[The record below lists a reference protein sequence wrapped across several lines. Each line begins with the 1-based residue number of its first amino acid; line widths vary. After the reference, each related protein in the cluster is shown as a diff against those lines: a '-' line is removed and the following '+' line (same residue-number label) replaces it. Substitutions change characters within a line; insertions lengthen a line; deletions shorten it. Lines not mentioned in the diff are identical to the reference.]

1 MPDTAAAD
9 YGVARFLAVEHVDSP
24 AFTPDGRLLF
34 LADTSGTPQVWTT
47 DGPGAWPDRLTPHEE
62 RVSALAASPADE
74 SFAYAMDRGSDE
86 RDQLFHY
93 DLATGV
99 ERALTDDPES
109 KHAWGAWGPD
119 GEWIAYTANREADGR
134 FDVYV
139 QSVGGPDPNDPA
151 GDPKRVYEGPGGWL
165 NVAAFGPEGRRL
177 VLSKPHSSYDEGLT
191 LLDLD
196 AGETTTLSDD
206 SEATYSHVHFD
217 REGGLIC
224 VTNRDSDTAYV
235 GRLSLA
241 DGAVTPL
248 AGHEVTADATGE
260 PGTDA
265 WDVDALA
272 FDPETGRIAYT
283 VNEGGYTSLHAGT
296 LAVAGGDGDGD
307 GEPPEPRFDPIP
319 TPAVDGIAADLTFDP
334 DADRL
339 AYTHTSATT
348 PYGVRTVEF
357 GGDGDATGGGN
368 AATNWTPVGRN
379 GLPDSA
385 FHAPET
391 VHYETFDGR
400 SIPAY
405 WTLPP
410 GVDAADPDA
419 QVPAIVDI
427 HGGPEHQRRPWFYP
441 TKQYFLNRGYA
452 VLEPNVR
459 GSSGYGTAYS
469 HLDDVDKRMDSVAD
483 VAAGVDWLAERP
495 AVDDDRV
502 VAYGRSYGGFMVLA
516 AITEYPDLWAAAVD
530 FVGIADFTTF
540 LENTGE
546 WRRSHREAEYGSLTD
561 DYEFL
566 KSISPLSHI
575 DEVRCPL
582 FVQHG
587 ANDPRVPVGEAEQ
600 VAEAV
605 RTQGVPVETLIFED
619 EGHHTTSRENLIE
632 EFEAIADFL
641 DDHV

>member
-1 MPDTAAAD
+1 MPDTADAG
-9 YGVARFLAVEHVDSP
+9 YGVARFLAIDHVDSP
-24 AFTPDGRLLF
+24 TLTPEGRLLV
-34 LADTSGTPQVWTT
+34 LADTSGTPQVWTV
-47 DGPGAWPDRLTPHEE
+47 DEPGAWPRRLTPHEE

-74 SFAYAMDRGSDE
+74 SFVYAMDRGSDE
-86 RDQLFHY
+86 RDQLVHY

-99 ERALTDDPES
+99 ERPLTDDPES

-119 GEWIAYTANREADGR
+119 GDRIAYTANREDDGR

-139 QSVGGPDPNDPA
+139 QEVGNPEEQA
-151 GDPKRVYEGPGGWL
+151 GDPERVYEGPGGWL

-177 VLSKPHSSYDEGLT
+177 VLTKAHSSYDEDLFV
-191 LLDLD
+191 LDLD
-196 AGETTTLSDD
+196 SGAVRTLSDG
-206 SEATYSHVHFD
+206 SEATYSHVDFD
-217 REGGLIC
+217 GEGGLLC

-235 GRLSLA
+235 GRLSLES
-241 DGAVTPL
+241 GAVTPV
-248 AGHEVTADATGE
+248 AGHDDGTGE

-272 FDPETGRIAYT
+272 FDRDAGRLAYA
-283 VNEGGYTSLHAGT
+283 VNEGGYSTLHAGT
-296 LAVAGGDGDGD
+296 LVGDAG
-307 GEPPEPRFDPIP
+307 DPALDP
-319 TPAVDGIAADLTFDP
+319 VETPGVHGIASDLAFGP
-334 DADRL
+334 DAERL
-339 AYTHTSATT
+339 AYTHTSPTT
-348 PYGVRTVEF
+348 PYGVRAFAF
-357 GGDGDATGGGN
+357 GDREEE
-368 AATNWTPVGRN
+368 NWTPVGRN
-379 GLPDSA
+379 GLPDAA

-400 SIPAY
+400 EIPAY

-410 GVDAADPDA
+410 GVDPADPDE
-419 QVPAIVDI
+419 QVPAIVDV
-427 HGGPEHQRRPWFYP
+427 HGGPEHQRRPWFSP
-441 TKQYFLNRGYA
+441 TKQFFLNRGYA

-459 GSSGYGTAYS
+459 GSSGYGTAYA
-469 HLDDVDKRMDSVAD
+469 HLDDVEKRMDSVAD
-483 VAAGVDWLAERP
+483 VAAGVEWLADQP

-516 AITEYPDLWAAAVD
+516 AITEFPELWAAAVD

-546 WRRSHREAEYGSLTD
+546 WRRSHREAEYGSLAD

-605 RTQGVPVETLIFED
+605 REQGIPVETLIFED

-641 DDHV
+641 DAHA

>member
-1 MPDTAAAD
+1 MSDTADAG
-9 YGVARFLAVEHVDSP
+9 YGVPRFLAIDHVDSP
-24 AFTPDGRLLF
+24 AFTPEGRLLF
-34 LADTSGTPQVWTT
+34 LADTSGTPQVWTA
-47 DGPGAWPDRLTPHEE
+47 DDAAGWPNRLTPHEE

-74 SFAYAMDRGSDE
+74 SFVYAMDRGSDE
-86 RDQLFHY
+86 RDQLLHY

-99 ERALTDDPES
+99 ERALTADPES

-119 GEWIAYTANREADGR
+119 GDRIAYTANRGEDGR
-134 FDVYV
+134 FDAYV
-139 QSVGGPDPNDPA
+139 QAVGSPEAPA
-151 GDPKRVYEGPGGWL
+151 GDPERVYEGPGGWL
-165 NVAAFGPEGRRL
+165 NVAAFGPDGDRL
-177 VLSKPHSSYDEGLT
+177 VLSKPHSSYEEELT

-196 AGETTTLSDD
+196 AGETTTLSADPD
-206 SEATYSHVHFD
+206 GGTDAEATYSHLHFD
-217 REGGLIC
+217 GEGGLLC
-224 VTNRDSDTAYV
+224 VTNRGSDTAYV

-241 DGAVTPL
+241 DGSVRPV
-248 AGHEVTADATGE
+248 AGHDASSGATADATGE
-260 PGTDA
+260 PGSDA

-272 FDPETGRIAYT
+272 FDRDTGRLAYA
-283 VNEGGYTSLHAGT
+283 VNEGGYSSLRAGT
-296 LAVAGGDGDGD
+296 LVADADD
-307 GEPPEPRFDPIP
+307 TELRPVE
-319 TPAVDGIAADLTFDP
+319 TPAVDGIVRGLTFGP
-334 DADRL
+334 DAERL
-339 AYTHTSATT
+339 AFTHTSPTV
-348 PYGVRTVEF
+348 PYGVRVCEF
-357 GGDGDATGGGN
+357 GSD
-368 AATNWTPVGRN
+368 AATDWTPVGRN

-391 VHYETFDGR
+391 VRYETFDDR
-400 SIPAY
+400 EIPAY

-410 GVDAADPDA
+410 GVDPEDPDEA
-419 QVPAIVDI
+419 VPAIVDI

-459 GSSGYGTAYS
+459 GSSGYGKAYA
-469 HLDDVDKRMDSVAD
+469 HLDDVERRMDSVAD
-483 VAAGVDWLAERP
+483 VAAGVEWLHEQP
-495 AVDDDRV
+495 AVDDDRI

-546 WRRSHREAEYGSLTD
+546 WRRSHREAEYGSLED

-566 KSISPLSHI
+566 KSISPLSNI
-575 DEVRCPL
+575 EAVRCPL

-605 RTQGVPVETLIFED
+605 RERGVPVETLIFED
-619 EGHHTTSRENLIE
+619 EGHHTTSRENRIE

-641 DDHV
+641 DEHV

>member
-1 MPDTAAAD
+1 MPDTVAAGS
-9 YGVARFLAVEHVDSP
+9 GVARFLAIEHVDSP
-24 AFTPDGRLLF
+24 TLTPEGRLLF
-34 LADTSGTPQVWTT
+34 LADTSGTPQVWTA
-47 DGPGAWPDRLTPHEE
+47 DEAGAWPTRLTPHEE

-74 SFAYAMDRGSDE
+74 SFVYAMDRGSNE
-86 RDQLFHY
+86 RDQLIHY

-99 ERALTDDPES
+99 ERPLTDDPES

-119 GEWIAYTANREADGR
+119 GDQIAYAANREDDGR

-139 QSVGGPDPNDPA
+139 QEVGGPETQA
-151 GDPKRVYEGPGGWL
+151 GDPERVYDGPGGWL
-165 NVAAFGPEGRRL
+165 NVAAFGPGGDRL
-177 VLSKPHSSYDEGLT
+177 VLTKAHSSYDEDLFV
-191 LLDLD
+191 LDLD
-196 AGETTTLSDD
+196 SGDTRTLSDG

-217 REGGLIC
+217 GEGGLLC

-235 GRLSLA
+235 GRLSLES
-241 DGAVTPL
+241 GAVTPV
-248 AGHEVTADATGE
+248 AGDDEGAGE
-260 PGTDA
+260 PGTEA

-272 FDPETGRIAYT
+272 FDRDAGRLAYA
-283 VNEGGYTSLHAGT
+283 VNEGGYSSLHAGT
-296 LAVAGGDGDGD
+296 LAGDADD
-307 GEPPEPRFDPIP
+307 PELRPVEA
-319 TPAVDGIAADLTFDP
+319 PAIDGIVQGLTFGP
-334 DADRL
+334 DAERL
-339 AYTHTSATT
+339 AYTHTSPTE
-348 PYGVRTVEF
+348 PYGVREVAL
-357 GGDGDATGGGN
+357 GAGDDSVTD
-368 AATNWTPVGRN
+368 WTPVGRN
-379 GLPDSA
+379 GLPDTA

-391 VHYETFDGR
+391 VHYETFDDR
-400 SIPAY
+400 EIPAY

-410 GVDAADPDA
+410 GVDPADPDE

-459 GSSGYGTAYS
+459 GSSGYGKAYS
-469 HLDDVDKRMDSVAD
+469 HLDDVEKRMDSVAD
-483 VAAGVDWLAERP
+483 VAAGVEWLHGQA
-495 AVDDDRV
+495 AIDDDRI

-546 WRRSHREAEYGSLTD
+546 WRRSHREAEYGSLED
-561 DYEFL
+561 DYEL
-566 KSISPLSHI
+566 LQSISPLSHI
-575 DEVRCPL
+575 EEVRCPL

-587 ANDPRVPVGEAEQ
+587 ANDPRVPVGEAKQ

-605 RTQGVPVETLIFED
+605 REQGVPVETLVFED

-641 DDHV
+641 DAHV